1 MVRTTSTDR
10 LKGYGKNTKSAK
22 IQTEKG
28 TMSRKATLKKEFRQR
43 ERLKKHFNGPIQQF
57 LEIKYPEIYGEYKE
71 LYALLSANHPQTR
84 DLTKTC
90 TFKTWQCTVHRQGAE
105 TVSES
110 VEITPDQ
117 NNNDSQAMHG
127 TTETASESVEITPD
141 QNNNDTQAMHGTTE
155 TTNAVEIIIPRN
167 DNDSQAMHGTTETAS
182 ESVIRVDMNELID
195 IVSNVEGQVDQ
206 IISELRQDHD
216 LRAIFDEPEI
226 QPEDEGIEINPLED
240 VEYDIE
246 PFDFDVEV
254 ENYFW

>member
-1 MVRTTSTDR
+1 
-10 LKGYGKNTKSAK
+10 
-22 IQTEKG
+22 
-28 TMSRKATLKKEFRQR
+28 MSRKATLKKEFRQR
-43 ERLKKHFNGPIQQF
+43 ERQKKHFNGPIQQF

-105 TVSES
+105 TMSES

-117 NNNDSQAMHG
+117 NNNDSQAMHI

-141 QNNNDTQAMHGTTE
+141 QNNNDSQAMHITTETASESVEITPDQNNNDSQAMRGTTE
-155 TTNAVEIIIPRN
+155 TASESVEIIIPRN
-167 DNDSQAMHGTTETAS
+167 DNDSQAMHGTTEAMN
-182 ESVIRVDMNELID
+182 ESVIRLDMNELID
-195 IVSNVEGQVDQ
+195 IVNNVKGQVDQ
-206 IISELRQDHD
+206 IISELRQDQD
-216 LRAIFDEPEI
+216 LRAIFDEPET

-246 PFDFDVEV
+246 PFDFDVEI
-254 ENYFW
+254 ENYPW